1 MTKTMLAIVAG
12 ALISAPAFAQTT
24 TVTTQ
29 QQQPPPPPP
38 PSSSTTVTTQQP
50 APANP
55 GTQVVVNPGTTTAAP
70 PPSSSTHV
78 SVSDDTT
85 GVTTTR
91 PGRSAGVIVAT
102 DALYGG
108 LAGAAVGGGIA
119 LINQGSNW
127 QRDLMVG
134 GGIGILVGA
143 AFGVYEA
150 VSQSNNSTTVTTR
163 AAADRNPAESSKGLA
178 ANVYLQRF

>member
-1 MTKTMLAIVAG
+1 M
-12 ALISAPAFAQTT
+12 
-24 TVTTQ
+24 
-29 QQQPPPPPP
+29 
-38 PSSSTTVTTQQP
+38 TTQQP

-85 GVTTTR
+85 TGVTTTR

-108 LAGAAVGGGIA
+108 LAGLAIGGGVA
-119 LINQGSNW
+119 LLSNDGNW
-127 QRDLMVG
+127 GRDLAIG
-134 GGIGILVGA
+134 AGAGLLIGGIFGA
-143 AFGVYEA
+143 VDAVASADRMRPAGEVRDIGMSRA
-150 VSQSNNSTTVTTR
+150 VS
-163 AAADRNPAESSKGLA
+163 PIGGK
-178 ANVYLQRF
+178 F